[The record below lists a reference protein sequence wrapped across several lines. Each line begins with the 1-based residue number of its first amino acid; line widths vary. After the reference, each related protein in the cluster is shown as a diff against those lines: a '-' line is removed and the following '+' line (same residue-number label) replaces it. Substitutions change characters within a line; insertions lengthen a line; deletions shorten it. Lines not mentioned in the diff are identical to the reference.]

1 MKKTKT
7 MIAFLLVLVLALVV
21 AAGLFT
27 ACGDK
32 TDDPGKD
39 DPIEDVT
46 PGGDDPDDPDPDDPD
61 EPVVDKEVDEIEVK
75 TMPVKTEYVVG
86 ETLDLTGGVLL
97 VTYEDGS
104 TGEVPMTDPGV
115 TFTAPNMNTP
125 GRKNVTLNYGGAR
138 VRVTVNVA
146 TAAYTVTFDVNYE
159 GGEDFTSTVTDG
171 SEVAKPADPMRSGYT
186 FYNWYTDADFRE
198 VYDFGTEVSGDM
210 TLYAF
215 WKKDGAT
222 YVDFTFDYDFYGKK
236 LTKYTIPAEVGAPV
250 AKPADP
256 VRDGYEFD
264 GWYTDD
270 TYATEYDFTAN
281 VTAADEAV
289 AKWTKTDT
297 DVSEFTFEAEDTD
310 LTDKSG
316 PSWSGTAEERSMIQF
331 VEGIGASGNRFVGY
345 QYQKDCS
352 LEFYIA
358 SDVAV
363 DNAVLKISIASEIG
377 DFTLDSDKYQI
388 KVNGTVVPYTPINL
402 ESPGINQKGQFAT
415 YTIGNISLKAG
426 ENFIQ
431 LVTNNSATFQ
441 GATYKAYAPMVDCLK
456 IETDAILYWDEVH
469 GLPAANY

>member
-1 MKKTKT
+1 MKHIHFDIEKDGFYGAYWK
-7 MIAFLLVLVLALVV
+7 
-21 AAGLFT
+21 
-27 ACGDK
+27 CKNK
-32 TDDPGKD
+32 TDAGV
-39 DPIEDVT
+39 IAML
-46 PGGDDPDDPDPDDPD
+46 GDDPEDYLAKKCVKWLNNLGFNVLTMSPGKKDYSHHNYPL
-61 EPVVDKEVDEIEVK
+61 ERIEKAISFLKENDNKKIGIIGASTTGTLALTSASYFSDISLTIAFTPSDFIWQGFAQGNKDGCKEWPIDGESLF
-75 TMPVKTEYVVG
+75 TYHNIPLPYMPFCYQHPEYCKMFK
-86 ETLDLTGGVLL
+86 E
-97 VTYEDGS
+97 ECKS
-104 TGEVPMTDPGV
+104 TG
-115 TFTAPNMNTP
+115 
-125 GRKNVTLNYGGAR
+125 
-138 VRVTVNVA
+138 NVA
-146 TAAYTVTFDVNYE
+146 ASRRIFD
-159 GGEDFTSTVTDG
+159 D
-171 SEVAKPADPMRSGYT
+171 SELAHPIK
-186 FYNWYTDADFRE
+186 E
-198 VYDFGTEVSGDM
+198 E
-210 TLYAF
+210 
-215 WKKDGAT
+215 
-222 YVDFTFDYDFYGKK
+222 
-236 LTKYTIPAEVGAPV
+236 
-250 AKPADP
+250 
-256 VRDGYEFD
+256 EFIKI
-264 GWYTDD
+264 
-270 TYATEYDFTAN
+270 EN
-281 VTAADEAV
+281 I